1 MTTFDLCTHL
11 GRDKKHLFQKLQPI
25 EKIKDTT
32 KLKFPMW
39 ASEKF
44 DGVFCCALKKP
55 DGTIGIFSRTGEE
68 YLSMEHLKLRLGNLL
83 KETGAKF
90 ALFEAWIPDT
100 NQSEISGKCRD
111 TKNQHEDLKAMCHS
125 IVYCS
130 SLIELSDRNAPT
142 LGFIRRSLTD
152 SMPYVKHVKV
162 DSLDEAIELANSV
175 WLRGGEGIVLNEINA
190 PYQPGK
196 RNVSMIKIKKILSYD
211 LEVIG
216 IDEGTGKY
224 KGMVGAI
231 RVRYKDGK
239 VVTVS
244 GMTDSQRK
252 AWWKNPYEIIGKI
265 VQIDAMTE
273 SSKGLLREPRFKGIR
288 YDKEEADF

>member
-1 MTTFDLCTHL
+1 MSTFDLCTHL

-55 DGTIGIFSRTGEE
+55 DGTIGIFSRTGKE
-68 YLSMEHLKLRLGNLL
+68 YLSMEHLKEPLEPIVAT
-83 KETGAKF
+83 KHCV
-90 ALFEAWIPDT
+90 LFEAYIP
-100 NQSEISGKCRD
+100 NESQSDISGKCRD
-111 TKNQHEDLKAMCHS
+111 TKEQHYGLKAYIHS
-125 IVYCS
+125 
-130 SLIELSDRNAPT
+130 
-142 LGFIRRSLTD
+142 FID
-152 SMPYVKHVKV
+152 G
-162 DSLDEAIELANSV
+162 DSLEITSKYSNKIGAIPAVYYKVEEVLHKKVNSLEEAMELAESV
-175 WLRGGEGIVLNEINA
+175 WSRGGEGIVLNEIDA

-196 RNVSMIKIKKILSYD
+196 RNSSMIKIKQGLSYD